1 MASLAG
7 EYLRLGGILEKY
19 WLENKICC
27 VYEFRLIKPRTCLV
41 PGLFCSLGAELV
53 GEELIDDSARK
64 LRLWDGWCMRVSVY
78 MYVCVCCYCEDIGR
92 MYSSNRCIRH
102 AYILW
107 IPTTCAGCIVRA
119 IAHVVYCL
127 FFWPPS

>member
-78 MYVCVCCYCEDIGR
+78 MYVCVV
-92 MYSSNRCIRH
+92 
-102 AYILW
+102 
-107 IPTTCAGCIVRA
+107 IVR
-119 IAHVVYCL
+119 ILDVCIHLIDVSGMHTYCGSPQL
-127 FFWPPS
+127 VQGVS